1 MSRNHLHEDIELGR
15 VTDARRCDGY
25 PSLAN
30 FISQDSDAAIYRRF
44 ERLSARSLLYLQSEL
59 HDLEEQLENC
69 DREDASKDADVAAR
83 KSARS
88 WDHLT
93 SNAKTRTREADRLK
107 LIRKIKAILK
117 EYHEFLVLQSQVYAL
132 EGPGKRTLAAF
143 RRWFSPAVQGKV
155 IPVLG
160 GRDKDLLDDRKDLVA
175 LAPMDED
182 RLNRF
187 LQDYFG
193 WFFRV
198 CDQSPDKT
206 IENLWKTDDRPHGL

>member
-1 MSRNHLHEDIELGR
+1 MGSSHEQREDEDERGR
-15 VTDARRCDGY
+15 SAEVD
-25 PSLAN
+25 
-30 FISQDSDAAIYRRF
+30 SQDKGNS
-44 ERLSARSLLYLQSEL
+44 ERVPSVRII
-59 HDLEEQLENC
+59 EEYGI
-69 DREDASKDADVAAR
+69 SI
-83 KSARS
+83 
-88 WDHLT
+88 LT
-93 SNAKTRTREADRLK
+93 IVLD
-107 LIRKIKAILK
+107 
-117 EYHEFLVLQSQVYAL
+117 EFLVLQSQVYAL